1 MLSWKITTC
10 VTAIVHSFF
19 CLVEHPTIYHSL
31 GRLGC
36 REGDRH
42 PQQEGA
48 QNDIGNYSEK
58 RPHCPGGRM
67 DHAGDA
73 RGDDRHPDQHGRQ
86 VEIGSDRFD
95 MVGLG
100 LGWDI
105 WYFEVVRQDWQ
116 KHVSNIVAICLNL
129 RLQVPLL
136 LQLVARRCETVRH
149 HRHQV
154 L

>member
-1 MLSWKITTC
+1 
-10 VTAIVHSFF
+10 
-19 CLVEHPTIYHSL
+19 
-31 GRLGC
+31 
-36 REGDRH
+36 
-42 PQQEGA
+42 
-48 QNDIGNYSEK
+48 
-58 RPHCPGGRM
+58 M

-100 LGWDI
+100 CVVISRIL
-105 WYFEVVRQDWQ
+105 VRQDWQ